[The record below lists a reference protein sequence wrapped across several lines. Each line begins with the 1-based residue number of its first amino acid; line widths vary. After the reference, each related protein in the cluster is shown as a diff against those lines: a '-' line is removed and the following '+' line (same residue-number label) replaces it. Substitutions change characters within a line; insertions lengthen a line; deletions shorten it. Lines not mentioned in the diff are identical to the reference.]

1 MKSEFVYFFN
11 SSVVLDSIGA
21 WRENSGICGS
31 SIGPTLLV
39 PCCVKPISVDVI
51 TGKRPDP
58 IVTAIGNLCQ
68 LDIHRR
74 IGSALQ
80 VQTGRFVILIVCTR
94 MYEEMKLYLLF
105 GPRNEIGHSISRTLF
120 EKSLSFVRVRLP

>member
-1 MKSEFVYFFN
+1 MAFEYNWIKRFAPMKSEFVYFFN
-11 SSVVLDSIGA
+11 SSVVLDPIRA

-58 IVTAIGNLCQ
+58 IVTTIGNLSQ
-68 LDIHRR
+68 LDIHRC

-80 VQTGRFVILIVCTR
+80 VQTGQFVILIVCTR
-94 MYEEMKLYLLF
+94 TRMFEEMKLYLL
-105 GPRNEIGHSISRTLF
+105 
-120 EKSLSFVRVRLP
+120 